1 MSLFILLIIAILN
14 ILLIFKYFYILIFY
28 LTLFFSYIVV
38 YIVGYIV
45 FSGYLIFSYLYFT
58 QLYSCSATPGAAGAA
73 AARPSCPGGAHFGP
87 VLWWGEPV
95 EKTRGKR

>member
-1 MSLFILLIIAILN
+1 L
-14 ILLIFKYFYILIFY
+14 
-28 LTLFFSYIVV
+28 LFFSYIVV

-45 FSGYLIFSYLYFT
+45 SSGYLIFSYLYFT

-87 VLWWGEPV
+87 VKKKPGEMMILL
-95 EKTRGKR
+95 GK